1 MCECDACACMTR
13 VDVPR
18 EVYEKVRLSTDRF
31 LVVAGH
37 ERGDRLVA
45 GTGSYSVVAVAEAA
59 PPVPVAS

>member
-1 MCECDACACMTR
+1 MTR